1 MAGLK
6 YLLARGFALINWI
19 LGLNT
24 SDNKVTTTFKSFLDY
39 IFTFLQVRLF
49 NVDILIFEKFYLNS
63 LLFVFKIL
71 LLTFY
76 KIFDVE
82 VNLANTV
89 TMTEKIRKTICLLSA
104 WSPWYQASKGF
115 TVKLTHGIQEQIHI
129 INGFQ
134 EIHKIQNAKF
144 KGIHKGI

>member
-39 IFTFLQVRLF
+39 IFTFLQVPLF
-49 NVDILIFEKFYLNS
+49 NVDILILEKFYPNS

-71 LLTFY
+71 LTFY
-76 KIFDVE
+76 KIFDVGA
-82 VNLANTV
+82 NLANTV

-104 WSPWYQASKGF
+104 
-115 TVKLTHGIQEQIHI
+115 
-129 INGFQ
+129 
-134 EIHKIQNAKF
+134 
-144 KGIHKGI
+144 